1 VGTGLEGEDDDSI
14 LWNQLGSKC
23 GMNHSM
29 IPACCRR
36 WNTQNPE
43 TLIVAVHERLC
54 FCSLAFVC
62 FFLSLLHE
70 RILPCWHAGERRGKR
85 RFRSPM
91 SLGRHP
97 FLRFPKIVC
106 VGDRGV

>member
-1 VGTGLEGEDDDSI
+1 MGTGLEGEDDDSI

-43 TLIVAVHERLC
+43 TLIVAVHEKLC

-62 FFLSLLHE
+62 FFLSLLNTRGSSLVGTQGRDE
-70 RILPCWHAGERRGKR
+70 ESGDFDLPCR
-85 RFRSPM
+85 
-91 SLGRHP
+91 
-97 FLRFPKIVC
+97 
-106 VGDRGV
+106 